1 VHIRM
6 TAPSDLNI
14 VLVSLGSYTNAK
26 LTDYTL
32 TMVPTVPI
40 WKDGL
45 IFVTF
50 PEQIRLP
57 DDPVLLDCFTV
68 FSSLLADVRCS
79 IDSNVDWGRT
89 VRVDL
94 TFADGVE

>member
-1 VHIRM
+1 
-6 TAPSDLNI
+6 

-26 LTDYTL
+26 LTDYTI

-40 WKDGL
+40 WEEGL

-57 DDPVLLDCFTV
+57 DSSVLLDCATV
-68 FSSLLADVRCS
+68 FSSLLKDVRCS
-79 IDSNVDWGRT
+79 YDP
-89 VRVDL
+89 
-94 TFADGVE
+94 